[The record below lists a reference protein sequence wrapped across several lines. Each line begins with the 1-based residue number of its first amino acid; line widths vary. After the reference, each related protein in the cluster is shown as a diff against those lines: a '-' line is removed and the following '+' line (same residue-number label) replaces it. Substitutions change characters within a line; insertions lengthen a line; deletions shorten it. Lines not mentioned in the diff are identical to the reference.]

1 MSTSGPRVGR
11 PTTDALFP
19 VVYEELKRIA
29 RHQRRAADAN
39 SPLCTTELVHEAY
52 SKLAG
57 PAGSSWDDRA
67 HFFGAA
73 SRAMRQV
80 LVDLARHRQALKR
93 GGDVQMVSLSEAGA
107 SIEVEL
113 DSILELDEALDRLN
127 VVSERLRQI
136 VELRY
141 FGGMSDDEIARLLGV
156 SARTVARD
164 WIKARLFLLHELT
177 PPARPS
183 IPMPI

>member
-1 MSTSGPRVGR
+1 MSSSGPHVDRSD
-11 PTTDALFP
+11 TDALFP
-19 VVYEELKRIA
+19 IVYEELKRIA
-29 RHQRRAADAN
+29 RHHRRAADIN
-39 SPLCTTELVHEAY
+39 STLCTTELVHEAY
-52 SKLAG
+52 VKLAG

-80 LVDLARHRQALKR
+80 LVDFARHRQTLKR
-93 GGDVQMVSLSEAGA
+93 GGDVQMVSLSEASA
-107 SIEVEL
+107 SIELEL
-113 DSILELDEALDRLN
+113 DSILELNDALDRLN
-127 VVSERLRQI
+127 MVSERLRQI

-141 FGGMSDDEIARLLGV
+141 FGGMSEEDIARMLGV

-177 PPARPS
+177 PPSRPS
-183 IPMPI
+183 IPIPT